1 MQVLIQIQIKTIEDM
16 DIEKIVE
23 QATAIMVEADN
34 ILAEV
39 EVQVE
44 DIGTEIETGEDI
56 QEDHKG
62 IIITPNLET
71 DQENIID
78 KNSIDRGIDM
88 GTDINNEMVKLTG
101 IDRETGKAKITDIMT
116 STEITN
122 TIIPAMGTPIM
133 VTVPTMVIVAGAIM
147 IVGTAPIIE
156 TIQTRIII
164 VDKNDMIDII
174 KYTL

>member
-1 MQVLIQIQIKTIEDM
+1 
-16 DIEKIVE
+16 
-23 QATAIMVEADN
+23 
-34 ILAEV
+34 
-39 EVQVE
+39 
-44 DIGTEIETGEDI
+44 
-56 QEDHKG
+56 
-62 IIITPNLET
+62 
-71 DQENIID
+71 
-78 KNSIDRGIDM
+78 M

-164 VDKNDMIDII
+164 VDRKDMIDMI